1 MVASLLGITTM
12 KCKILYKSKNRLR
25 VHLFHNSM
33 SLKEADIIEYY
44 FRNIPQV
51 KDVQVFDRTSD
62 VVVLFRGD
70 INEIINAFA
79 SFHMKDTNNLSLVP
93 THTTRELNRKYEN
106 KLVNTVCIHY
116 ITKFFFPLPI
126 KNFLTLINSF
136 KYIKEGLKALFTNG
150 LTVPVLDAT
159 AVSVSM
165 LQSNYNTSSSVMFM
179 LRIGEIMEEWTHKK
193 SVADLASAM
202 SLHIEKVWLKTN
214 EGEVLIDV
222 NDVQLNDQ
230 IIVRTGN
237 IVPFDGVVLS
247 GEASINQASITGE
260 SLPIIKKEGSYV
272 YAGTVV
278 EEGECIFEV
287 DKLSGQS
294 KYNRIMEMI
303 ESGEKLKSKSED
315 YSSKLADHLVPYT
328 FLASCLT
335 YLFTR
340 NTTKALAVLMV
351 DFSCALKLS
360 IPIAVLSAM
369 RESSQYNITVKGG
382 KFLEAVAKANTIVF
396 DKTGTLTYATPTVVD
411 VIAFGGND
419 SDEMLRLAA
428 CLEEH
433 FPHSLANAVVKEAK
447 RKDLDHNEYHS
458 KVEYTVA
465 HGIKSTVNEQK
476 VVIGSYHFVFE
487 DEGCTIPENEQD
499 KFNSISNEY
508 SHLYLALKGKLV
520 AVICIS
526 DPVRPEASRTIEA
539 LHNLGIEKIVMMTGD
554 NEKTAKYIANEVGVD
569 EYHAEVLPDDK
580 ANYVNKEKENGKVVI
595 MIGDGINDSPA
606 LSAAD
611 VGIAINTGAD
621 IAKEVADVTISS
633 SDLLNLVTLRILG
646 EKLVNRIDLNYHEII
661 GFNSLLI
668 LGSVLGILQ
677 PSASA
682 LLHNTSTLL
691 ISTKSMTNLIDD
703 NHLLQAQVSGSPNN
717 LGV

>member
-25 VHLFHNSM
+25 VHLFHNNM
-33 SLKEADIIEYY
+33 SLKEADITEYY

-79 SFHMKDTNNLSLVP
+79 SFHMKDINNLSLVP

-159 AVSVSM
+159 TVSVSM

-411 VIAFGGND
+411 VIPFGGND

-447 RKDLDHNEYHS
+447 QKGLDHNEYHS

-703 NHLLQAQVSGSPNN
+703 DQLLQAQVS
-717 LGV
+717 

>member
-1 MVASLLGITTM
+1 M

-25 VHLFHNSM
+25 VHLFHNNM

-79 SFHMKDTNNLSLVP
+79 SFHMKDINNLSLVP

-214 EGEVLIDV
+214 EGEALIDV

-303 ESGEKLKSKSED
+303 ENGEKLKSKSED

-411 VIAFGGND
+411 VIPFNGND
-419 SDEMLRLAA
+419 SNEMLRLAA

-447 RKDLDHNEYHS
+447 QKGLDHNEYHS

-703 NHLLQAQVSGSPNN
+703 NQLLQAQVS
-717 LGV
+717 

>member
-25 VHLFHNSM
+25 VHLFHNNM

-79 SFHMKDTNNLSLVP
+79 SFHMKDINNLSLVP

-106 KLVNTVCIHY
+106 KLVNTICIHY

-202 SLHIEKVWLKTN
+202 SLHIEKVWLNTN

-411 VIAFGGND
+411 VIPFNGND

-447 RKDLDHNEYHS
+447 QKGLDHNEYHS

-539 LHNLGIEKIVMMTGD
+539 LHNQGIEKIVMMTGD

-703 NHLLQAQVSGSPNN
+703 NQLLQAQVS
-717 LGV
+717 